1 MNELLITIMLVIPA
15 PHKMVDWT
23 INEVPTQIQL
33 IHEDGTEVSY
43 HATSVPCTYRP
54 SSDKELIFMSPQSSI
69 EENYCY
75 AIFDTSKPTFIRH
88 PNYWYSIELPK
99 PHDPR

>member
-1 MNELLITIMLVIPA
+1 MNEILITIMLVIPA
-15 PHKMVDWT
+15 PDKFIAWT

-43 HATSVPCTYRP
+43 HAMPVPCGHKPR
-54 SSDKELIFMSPQSSI
+54 SDKELIFMSPQTST
-69 EENYCY
+69 EDNYCY
-75 AIFDTSKPTFIRH
+75 AIFDTGKPTFVRH
-88 PNYWYSIELPK
+88 KNYWHSIELPK

>member
-1 MNELLITIMLVIPA
+1 MNEILITIMLVIPA
-15 PHKMVDWT
+15 PDKFIAWT

-43 HATSVPCTYRP
+43 HAMPVPCGHKARTRWEMVFT
-54 SSDKELIFMSPQSSI
+54 SSQAHEQDR
-69 EENYCY
+69 CY
-75 AIFDTSKPTFIRH
+75 SVFDLTKPTFVRH
-88 PNYWYSIELPK
+88 KNYWHSIELPK